1 MAGTYNIDTT
11 GFSPKILDKASSFP
25 PKSRYYIVIEPNEG
39 ETIQASQCVAAG
51 LTVSYEG
58 RGSLTRLPSKIQ
70 YDDASS
76 LSPAFYKV
84 VFQDSTNLSNNP
96 NFIADSSNVVYMWIY
111 FGLNENTPTKNL
123 NNEKFSITVM
133 INKAAVTK
141 TEVTN
146 PINIVQKQINN
157 FNF

>member
-11 GFSPKILDKASSFP
+11 GFNPRILDRASVFP
-25 PKSRYYIVIEPNEG
+25 PKSRYYVTIEPNEN

-51 LTVSYEG
+51 LTVAYEG
-58 RGSLTRLPSKIQ
+58 RGSLTRLPSKVQ
-70 YDDASS
+70 YDDVSS

-84 VFQDSTNLSNNP
+84 IFQDSMNLSNNP

-111 FGLNENTPTKNL
+111 FGLDKNTPTNNL
-123 NNEKFSITVM
+123 NNESFSIAVT
-133 INKAAVTK
+133 INKAVVTK
-141 TEVTN
+141 TEITN

>member
-11 GFSPKILDKASSFP
+11 GLNPKTLDKASSFP
-25 PKSRYYIVIEPNEG
+25 PKSRYYITIEPNEG

-58 RGSLTRLPSKIQ
+58 RGSLTRLPSKVQ
-70 YDDASS
+70 YNDTGSI
-76 LSPAFYKV
+76 SPAFYKV

-111 FGLNENTPTKNL
+111 FGLNENTPTRNL

-133 INKAAVTK
+133 INKVAVTK

-146 PINIVQKQINN
+146 PINIVQKKINN